1 MLFHYSLLI
10 LYLCSELQNAAAAEG
25 ITSSR
30 IIFAP
35 RVSKEAHMKRTVA
48 ADLFL
53 DTFTYGAHSTATD
66 ALMAGLPVLTLLGDY
81 FPSKV

>member
-35 RVSKEAHMKRTVA
+35 RVSKEAHMKRMVA